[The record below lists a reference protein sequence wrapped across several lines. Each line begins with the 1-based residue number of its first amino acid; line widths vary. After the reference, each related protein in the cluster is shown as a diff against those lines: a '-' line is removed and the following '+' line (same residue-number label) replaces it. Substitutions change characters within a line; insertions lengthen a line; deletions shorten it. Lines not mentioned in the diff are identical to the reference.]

1 MSEDGYLFGTKSCH
15 CPVCTDC
22 HSPNPKVIVTLST
35 PEPGAGGEIVLD
47 GPPPEWLADFPDTDP
62 FDAVSTTC
70 TPVSPVVGLAYVEIV
85 DGGSG
90 YSSTPTVTFTGGGG
104 TPASYFVTLHG
115 GVESVTITNPGSG
128 YKTPPAVSL
137 SGGSTVDGNAAVF
150 QSVIAGP
157 VASITRVNRG
167 SGYTTA
173 PTVAVEGGSGC
184 TATAVMR
191 GYVFKVEITDP
202 GSGYTS
208 TPTVSITGGGGS
220 GATAV
225 ATRNAETGEIVSI
238 TVTASGD
245 NFTSTPTVSITG
257 GGGAGATATAVM
269 RYRVQSVT
277 VTAGGS
283 GYPPSPR
290 VTFSGGGGSG
300 ATATADINGSVTE
313 VQVRNAGT
321 YRRDGFSSGGAS
333 PNWPTLNI
341 AGPANG
347 TAVWKGRVV
356 AISGGYTGPLTSV
369 PTVAISGGGGAG
381 ATAVARLTWQRS
393 HELDVLLSAAGEIF
407 RSYTLDATPDG
418 VFPYTP
424 YGESISWRV
433 NNFQCTTH
441 VDTFA
446 SWIDEGGG
454 GGSAPTLV
462 FSGEHYVKVSRSWSN
477 AYGASA
483 SDTIWYARRTLWRKP
498 PPDVL
503 VIVNQPASATPARFQ
518 ATWQHCL
525 DGKEE
530 SFWRLTGLSIL
541 DAGSN
546 LMHFAGTIYLVG
558 EGENYYV
565 ALPSL
570 TWSYGVPS
578 AGISIE
584 GFTAPPTVAVNF
596 AFSSVG
602 QYRVSS
608 VTVSGG
614 GATERPDGTLE
625 VFLDLTDGHVRT
637 APKLRATIANG
648 QLQSVTVLDQ
658 GLVTAPG
665 TITSVGSF
673 SGQQAIGHSSVPVE
687 IIHEEPSLDAV
698 PGDLAETTMPEL
710 SIVTSEETD
719 ANGRSYWRV
728 SSVTIDNPG
737 EGYVYEGYTGNS
749 YASVAL
755 ASPGFAVRPASI
767 ELSVVDGEV
776 VSATVSDGGKYYRR
790 TFGDPQEA
798 VSLPA
803 CPSETPIEGSWDVV
817 RQENPYGTNTA
828 IGDEGLSYDNSVR
841 WKRQCAPPDI
851 SVRFE

>member
-1 MSEDGYLFGTKSCH
+1 
-15 CPVCTDC
+15 VCTDC

-35 PEPGAGGEIVLD
+35 PEPGAGGEIVLA

-90 YSSTPTVTFTGGGG
+90 YSSTPTVTFSGGGG
-104 TPASYFVTLHG
+104 TPSSYIVTLHG
-115 GVESVTITNPGSG
+115 EVASVTITNPGSG
-128 YKTPPAVSL
+128 YTTPPAVSF

-157 VASITRVNRG
+157 VASITRVDRG

-184 TATAVMR
+184 TATAVMV
-191 GYVFKVEITDP
+191 GYVFQVEITDP
-202 GSGYTS
+202 GGDYTS
-208 TPTVSITGGGGS
+208 TPTVSISGGGGS

-225 ATRNAETGEIVSI
+225 ATRNAETGEIVAV

-245 NFTSTPTVSITG
+245 NFTSTPTVSISG
-257 GGGAGATATAVM
+257 GGGSGATATVVM

-290 VTFSGGGGSG
+290 VTFSGGGGTG
-300 ATATADINGSVTE
+300 ATATAAINGSVTE

-321 YRRDGFSSGGAS
+321 YRRVGFSSGAVS
-333 PNWPTLNI
+333 PNWPTLSI
-341 AGPANG
+341 AGSADG
-347 TAVWKGRVV
+347 TAVWNGRVV

-369 PTVAISGGGGAG
+369 PTVAITGGGGAD
-381 ATAVARLTWQRS
+381 ASAVAHLAWERD
-393 HELDVLLSAAGEIF
+393 HELDVLLSEGGEIF

-418 VFPYTP
+418 DFPYTP

-446 SWIDEGGG
+446 SWIDEDGG

-462 FSGEHYVKVSRSWSN
+462 FSGEHYVKVSRSWGN
-477 AYGASA
+477 AYGASV
-483 SDTIWYARRTLWRKP
+483 SETVWYARRTLWRKP

-503 VIVNQPASATPARFQ
+503 VIVNQPTSATPARFQ

-530 SFWRLTGLSIL
+530 SFWRLTGISIL

-546 LMHFAGTIYLVG
+546 LMYFAGTIYLVG

-565 ALPSL
+565 VLPPFL
-570 TWSYGVPS
+570 TWSYSVPA
-578 AGISIE
+578 AGISIG
-584 GFTAPPTVAVNF
+584 GFTTPPAVTVNF
-596 AFSSVG
+596 SYFSIG

-608 VTVSGG
+608 VTVTDGG
-614 GATERPDGTLE
+614 ETDRPDGTAE
-625 VFLDLTDGHVRT
+625 VFLDLTAGHVRT
-637 APKLRATIANG
+637 APKLLATIANG
-648 QLQSVTVLDQ
+648 QLVSVAVLDQ
-658 GLVTAPG
+658 GIITAPG
-665 TITSVGSF
+665 TIAAVGSA
-673 SGQQAIGHSSVPVE
+673 SGQQAIGHSPVPVE

-698 PGDLAETTMPEL
+698 PGDWADTTMPEL
-710 SIVTSEETD
+710 SLVTAEETD
-719 ANGRSYWRV
+719 SNGRSYWRV

-737 EGYVYEGYTGNS
+737 EGYVYEGYTGTS

-755 ASPGFAVRPASI
+755 TPPGFAVRPAAI
-767 ELSVVDGEV
+767 ELDVVDGEV
-776 VSATVSDGGKYYRR
+776 VSATVTDGGKYYRR
-790 TFGDPQEA
+790 TFGDPEEA
-798 VSLPA
+798 VALPE
-803 CPSETPIEGSWDVV
+803 CPSEASIEGSWDVIH
-817 RQENPYGTNTA
+817 EEDPYGTNTE
-828 IGDEGLSYDNSVR
+828 IGDDGLSYDNSVR